1 MKVPDIPREFTEE
14 NYNGLVDLLNTAFRE
29 LTVDNW
35 ASQVISDVLVPA
47 SSEIKLSH
55 NLKTVPLY
63 RIILRQT
70 SANAL
75 ITDGIDN
82 WTDKYITLK
91 NQGAANTI
99 ITVIIMRG

>member
-1 MKVPDIPREFTEE
+1 MKISDIPREFTEE
-14 NYNGLVDLLNTAFRE
+14 NYNSLVDLLNTVFRE

-35 ASQVISDVLVPA
+35 AAQVVSDVLVPA
-47 SSEIKLSH
+47 SSEIKISH
-55 NLKTVPLY
+55 NLKAVPLY

-75 ITDGIDN
+75 ITDGLDS

-91 NQGAANTI
+91 NQGAADTI
-99 ITVIIMRG
+99 ITVMIMRG